1 MPRIDLGGFRRRL
14 IRRLAYFSG
23 QGQNATG
30 EAIIGTINPVFEMG
44 HVAARIRRF
53 LRIARLIV
61 PGFAG
66 LLCAAPAVLG
76 DTQYYE
82 HSFFDNSLMPDA
94 YFYSSGKSSAPSTVE
109 LVQGHLPVNTK
120 IFITPPNALQL
131 SWQSAANGG
140 WDAEIRVV
148 NFRNRRIQFQGD
160 TLFFWCYSQE
170 GIVAGDLPLVRLE
183 DVGRNFSGPLPFG
196 EFAEDL
202 PAGRWVQVKIPLS
215 RFVTASIHDFSAQN
229 LRIIIFSQN
238 AADGAKHTLLI
249 DEIRIDSAGAAG
261 SSPVAAALGSDP
273 NPLKTASAVTA
284 PRNLSAKG
292 YERHIDLH
300 WQASDS
306 SSGGATS
313 GTQTGPSAGADL
325 PAVAEFER
333 YIIYRSE
340 DGRNFQPIGM
350 QVRGITR
357 YTDFVGLGGKT
368 FYYRVTASNV
378 GYRESPASDV
388 VSAATRTADHLFT
401 DDELLTMTQEE
412 AFFYYWEGAHPDS
425 GTTLENIPGDERI
438 VTTGASGFG
447 IMALIVGV
455 ERGFIS
461 REEGLERLLKIVTF
475 LEKAPRYHG
484 VWSHFM
490 DGHTGQTLPV
500 FDMFDDAGDLVE
512 TAFLMEGLLTAR
524 QYFANDHGHQKDGNA
539 GERDSR
545 GADLFSRITK
555 LWEEVEWDW
564 YKKSPQGDAL
574 YWHWSPDFVWHISNR
589 LTGFNET
596 MIVYLLAM
604 ASPTH
609 AVSPDLYYT
618 GWANQK
624 EAAIGSYIDD
634 PRPGSRYANGK
645 TYFGIKLDVGWGSG
659 GPLFFTHYSYMGFDP
674 HAATDRFTNYLEN
687 NRNTALI
694 NRAYCIANPKHF
706 EGYSAESWGLTASD
720 GPQGY
725 NPAAPNEHDDRGI
738 MAPTGALSSFPYT
751 PEASMAALKHF
762 YRDEGSWLWGIYG
775 PRDAFDAH
783 EHWVAPIYMGLNQA
797 PIVVMI
803 ENYRTGLIWKW
814 FMSNPEIAPM
824 LVKAG
829 LRMHKRETQPHG
841 AQ

>member
-1 MPRIDLGGFRRRL
+1 
-14 IRRLAYFSG
+14 
-23 QGQNATG
+23 
-30 EAIIGTINPVFEMG
+30 VFEMR
-44 HVAARIRRF
+44 HVVAARFFRV
-53 LRIARLIV
+53 ARLILA
-61 PGFAG
+61 GFSG

-94 YFYSSGKSSAPSTVE
+94 YFYSSGKPSAPSTVE
-109 LVQGHLPVNTK
+109 LVHGHLPVNTK

-131 SWQSAANGG
+131 SWQSAINGG

-170 GIVAGDLPLVRLE
+170 GIVAGGLPLVRLE

-196 EFAEDL
+196 EFAGDL

-215 RFVTASIHDFSAQN
+215 RFVTGSIHDFSAQN
-229 LRIIIFSQN
+229 LRIIVFSQN

-249 DEIRIDSAGAAG
+249 DEIRIDSAGAAA
-261 SSPVAAALGSDP
+261 SSPVAAAVGSDP

-306 SSGGATS
+306 SSEGVAS
-313 GTQTGPSAGADL
+313 DALTGSSAGADVRAAAGL
-325 PAVAEFER
+325 ER

-357 YTDFVGLGGKT
+357 YTDFVGLGGKKY
-368 FYYRVTASNV
+368 YYRVTASDA
-378 GYRESPASDV
+378 GYRESPASEV
-388 VSAATRTADHLFT
+388 VSAATHTADHLFT

-412 AFFYYWEGAHPDS
+412 AFFYYWEGAHPES
-425 GTTLENIPGDERI
+425 GMTLENIPGDERI
-438 VTTGASGFG
+438 VATGASGFG

-490 DGHTGQTLPV
+490 DGHTGQPLPV

-539 GERDSR
+539 SERDSR
-545 GADLFSRITK
+545 GAELFSRITK

-564 YKKSPQGDAL
+564 YKKSPQGEAL

-634 PRPGSRYANGK
+634 PRPGSRYTNGK

-674 HAATDRFTNYLEN
+674 HAATDRFTNYFEN

-694 NRAYCIANPKHF
+694 NRGYCIANPKHF

-751 PEASMAALKHF
+751 PEASMAVLKHF

-775 PRDAFDAH
+775 PRDAFDAQ

-829 LRMHKRETQPHG
+829 LRMHKRETQPL
-841 AQ
+841 QLRTN

>member
-1 MPRIDLGGFRRRL
+1 
-14 IRRLAYFSG
+14 
-23 QGQNATG
+23 
-30 EAIIGTINPVFEMG
+30 VFEKA
-44 HVAARIRRF
+44 HVRAARTYKF
-53 LRIARLIV
+53 LRMALLA
-61 PGFAG
+61 GFAG
-66 LLCAAPAVLG
+66 LLCAAPTLFG

-82 HSFFDNSLMPDA
+82 HSFFDNSLMPEA
-94 YFYSSGKSSAPSTVE
+94 YFYSSGKPSAPSTLE
-109 LVQGHLPVNTK
+109 LVHDHLPVNTK
-120 IFITPPNALQL
+120 IFITPPNALRL
-131 SWQSAANGG
+131 SWQSAKNGG

-160 TLFFWCYSQE
+160 TLYFWCYSQE
-170 GIVAGDLPLVRLE
+170 GIAAADLPLVRLE

-196 EFAEDL
+196 EFAEGGL

-229 LRIIIFSQN
+229 LRIIVFSQN
-238 AADGAKHTLLI
+238 AADGAKHTLVI
-249 DEIRIDSAGAAG
+249 DEIRIDSAGAAA
-261 SSPVAAALGSDP
+261 SSPVAVALGSDP
-273 NPLKTASAVTA
+273 NPSKTAPALTA

-300 WQASDS
+300 WNVPGFVP
-306 SSGGATS
+306 GGAVRDV
-313 GTQTGPSAGADL
+313 QTNSYAGADIHSN
-325 PAVAEFER
+325 AGFER

-368 FYYRVTASNV
+368 FYYRVTASDV
-378 GYRESPASDV
+378 RYRESPASDA
-388 VSAATRTADHLFT
+388 VSAVTRTADHLFT

-438 VTTGASGFG
+438 VATGAGGFG

-461 REEGLERLLKIVTF
+461 REEGLERLLKIVAF

-524 QYFANDHGHQKDGNA
+524 QYFADGQGHQKNGKA
-539 GERDSR
+539 GEIDSK
-545 GADLFSRITK
+545 GAELFSRITK

-564 YKKSPQGDAL
+564 YKKSPQGEAL
-574 YWHWSPDFVWHISNR
+574 FWHWSPDFAWHISNR
-589 LTGFNET
+589 LTGFNEA

-624 EAAIGSYIDD
+624 HAAIGSYIDD

-645 TYFGIKLDVGWGSG
+645 TYFGIKLDVGWGTG

-674 HAATDRFTNYLEN
+674 HAATDRFTNYFEN
-687 NRNTALI
+687 NRNIARI

-706 EGYSAESWGLTASD
+706 EDYSAVSWGLTASD
-720 GPQGY
+720 GPDGY
-725 NPAAPNEHDDRGI
+725 NPSAPDKEDDHGI
-738 MAPTGALSSFPYT
+738 MTPTGALSSFPYT

-783 EHWVAPIYMGLNQA
+783 QHWVSPIYMGLNQA
-797 PIVVMI
+797 PIAVMI

-824 LVKAG
+824 LAKAG
-829 LRMHKRETQPHG
+829 LQMHKPQSRPHG